1 VRWLDDLPPR
11 GFTGVIIANELL
23 DAIPARCFE
32 VHDGAAVELGVA
44 SAAGGFCW
52 QLMRPGF
59 DASHAQFAALLAG
72 ALGREQLT
80 ELAEGYRGE
89 IAPARDAWVRTAA
102 QSLQAGALLLL
113 DYGYPRH
120 ELYHP
125 QRVAGT
131 VACHYRH
138 RVHGDPFL
146 WPGLQDIGSH
156 VDFTAIAQAGV
167 DSGLDLAGYTTQAH
181 FLLDC
186 GLLDGLD
193 DVQLDDRARIE
204 LTGQI
209 QRLTLPAELGEA
221 IKVIALSR
229 ELAEPLLGF
238 RSRDLSHRL

>member
-1 VRWLDDLPPR
+1 M
-11 GFTGVIIANELL
+11 
-23 DAIPARCFE
+23 
-32 VHDGAAVELGVA
+32 ELGVT
-44 SAAGGFCW
+44 AANGGFAW
-52 QLMRPGF
+52 QLMQGGC
-59 DASHAQFAALLAG
+59 AVIGAQFAALAANIVGCARLA
-72 ALGREQLT
+72 

-102 QSLQAGALLLL
+102 HSLQAGALLLL

-138 RVHGDPFL
+138 RVHDDPFS
-146 WPGLQDIGSH
+146 WPGLQDVGSH
-156 VDFTAIAQAGV
+156 VDFTAIAQAGL
-167 DSGLDLAGYTTQAH
+167 DSGLELAGYTTQAH

-193 DVQLDDRARIE
+193 DPQFDERARIE

-221 IKVIALSR
+221 VKVIALSR
-229 ELAEPLLGF
+229 MLDEPLLGF